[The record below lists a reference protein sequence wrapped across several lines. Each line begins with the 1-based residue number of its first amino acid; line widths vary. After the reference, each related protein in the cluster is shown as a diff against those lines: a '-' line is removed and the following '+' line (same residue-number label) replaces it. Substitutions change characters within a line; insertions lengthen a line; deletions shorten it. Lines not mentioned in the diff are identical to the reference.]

1 MAKRQLTLNQAERK
15 ELIAALVTNCAGWD
29 EDDIELLVNMSDEKL
44 YTHAEGCAQLIA
56 NEDIDD
62 AGDLPDS
69 LDPSSAS
76 EDNSSAEKGD
86 DEQQV
91 AEGEDQGDDVAST
104 EQDTEGVKDQPK
116 KCHDEEGNEI
126 ECPDQEGDTT
136 AEGENV
142 QNEAAYLSRL
152 PRRVQSVVIN
162 ALRFEHAQKQQL
174 VTNIKQ
180 NPRNRFSDQYLM
192 NMDLDELQAMAE
204 LATPQRRGQQSY
216 VGAAGGPTLN
226 EISVDRND
234 LLVPPVLEFTM
245 AK

>member
-1 MAKRQLTLNQAERK
+1 MANRLTLNQAERK

-56 NEDIDD
+56 NAEIED

-69 LDPSSAS
+69 LEPASAS

-91 AEGEDQGDDVAST
+91 AEGEDQGDEVAST
-104 EQDTEGVKDQPK
+104 EEDTEGVKDQPK
-116 KCHDEEGNEI
+116 RCHDEEGNEI

-142 QNEAAYLSRL
+142 QNEAQYLNRL
-152 PRRVQSVVIN
+152 PSRIRSVVVN
-162 ALRFEHAQKQQL
+162 ALRFEHEQKRQF
-174 VTNIKQ
+174 VANIQ
-180 NPRNRFSDQYLM
+180 RNPRNRFHESYLM
-192 NMDLDELQAMAE
+192 DMGLDELQAMSD
-204 LATPQRRGQQSY
+204 LAMPSRSRPTY
-216 VGAAGGPTLN
+216 AAAAGGPTLN
-226 EISVDRND
+226 EVNVDRDD

-245 AK
+245 SK